1 MSRAPA
7 LLLLVVLAV
16 GIFVGYCIGYK
27 SLSGKTPSV
36 ERTSAPSPVC
46 VVLPTA
52 TTISTVTTTVIK
64 TVEQAP
70 SGAWVEALLDE
81 DYFSV
86 LTHWIERANTSIHVV
101 MYVAKCDPNESGDP
115 VNQLLY
121 KLAYA
126 QSRGVDVKVVV
137 DDETAKS
144 YPQTIAFLKN
154 SSIDVKLDESFARTT
169 HAKLVIIDG
178 RVVAVGSHNWTESA
192 LRYNH
197 EASVLIISEDIAK
210 QFEEY
215 FDSIWSSGRAL

>member
-1 MSRAPA
+1 
-7 LLLLVVLAV
+7 
-16 GIFVGYCIGYK
+16 
-27 SLSGKTPSV
+27 
-36 ERTSAPSPVC
+36 
-46 VVLPTA
+46 VLPTA
-52 TTISTVTTTVIK
+52 TPILTVTTTVIK
-64 TVEQAP
+64 TVERAP

-86 LTHWIERANTSIHVV
+86 LSHWIERANTSIHVV
-101 MYVAKCDPNESGDP
+101 MYVAKYDPNESSDP

-154 SSIDVKLDESFARTT
+154 SGIDVRLDESSARIT

-192 LRYNH
+192 LHYNH

-215 FDSIWSSGRAL
+215 FESIWSSGRAL